1 MSKIIAAINLT
12 LDGYCDHDVVIA
24 GKEIHDHYADLVRNA
39 DTLLY
44 GRTTYHL
51 MEYWR
56 PFINQPS
63 GVEDMDNFAKAIN
76 QTPKIVFSHT
86 LKNVDWASASLA
98 TKSLEETVHDFIQD
112 GRNDREVFVC
122 SPSLIAQLTGL
133 HLIDEFQLCIHPV
146 IAGHGL
152 PLFKNITE
160 KITLK
165 LVNTKVLG
173 GAVIHYCQPLHE
185 IPV

>member
-63 GVEDMDNFAKAIN
+63 GVER
-76 QTPKIVFSHT
+76 H
-86 LKNVDWASASLA
+86 
-98 TKSLEETVHDFIQD
+98 
-112 GRNDREVFVC
+112 G
-122 SPSLIAQLTGL
+122 
-133 HLIDEFQLCIHPV
+133 QLC
-146 IAGHGL
+146 
-152 PLFKNITE
+152 
-160 KITLK
+160 
-165 LVNTKVLG
+165 
-173 GAVIHYCQPLHE
+173 QSD
-185 IPV
+185 